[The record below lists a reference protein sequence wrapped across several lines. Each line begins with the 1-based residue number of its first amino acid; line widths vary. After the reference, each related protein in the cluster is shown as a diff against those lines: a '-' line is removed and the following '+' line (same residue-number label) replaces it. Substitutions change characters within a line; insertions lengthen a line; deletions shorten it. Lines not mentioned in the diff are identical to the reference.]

1 MMTIDKK
8 LDITL
13 LSGLLKT
20 KGIKRFLYTSTG
32 YDLGDQLLLLA

>member
-1 MMTIDKK
+1 MTIIDKK

-13 LSGLLKT
+13 LSGFLKT